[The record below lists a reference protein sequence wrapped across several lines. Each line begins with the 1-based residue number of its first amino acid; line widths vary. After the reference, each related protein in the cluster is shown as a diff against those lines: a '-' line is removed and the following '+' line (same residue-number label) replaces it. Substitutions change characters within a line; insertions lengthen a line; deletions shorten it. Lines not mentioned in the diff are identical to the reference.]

1 MQMTENIKTE
11 KVSTNSEKDYQ
22 RDYSK
27 WKENKRFCKKC
38 LSPIVG
44 DKEFCDFE
52 CRKEYFSELR
62 KLDEEVLGS
71 LISISSIYA
80 TEGLT

>member
-1 MQMTENIKTE
+1 MEQNANIK
-11 KVSTNSEKDYQ
+11 KVSTYSEVDYQ
-22 RDYSK
+22 KDYSK

-71 LISISSIYA
+71 LISISSIYGG
-80 TEGLT
+80 GL